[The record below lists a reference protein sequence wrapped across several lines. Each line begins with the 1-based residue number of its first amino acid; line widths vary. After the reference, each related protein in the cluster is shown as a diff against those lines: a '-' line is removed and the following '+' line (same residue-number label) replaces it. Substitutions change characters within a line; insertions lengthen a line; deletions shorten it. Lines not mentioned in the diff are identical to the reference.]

1 MFINLYMFNSM
12 KNIELYKEMVVAVK
26 NETGVEEY
34 EMLHSNSEEA
44 VDARYILIHLLSQKL
59 TDSQISSVTKLTRQS
74 VNKIRNNFQYKIK
87 KWSVATNLQHISN
100 DVATE

>member
-1 MFINLYMFNSM
+1 M
-12 KNIELYKEMVVAVK
+12 KNIDLYKEVVVAVK
-26 NETGVEEY
+26 NETGVAEY

-44 VDARYILIHLLSQKL
+44 VDARYILINLLSQKL
-59 TDSQISSVTKLTRQS
+59 TDTQISSLTRLTRQS

-100 DVATE
+100 EVATE

>member
-1 MFINLYMFNSM
+1 M
-12 KNIELYKEMVVAVK
+12 KNIDLYKEVVVAVK

-44 VDARYILIHLLSQKL
+44 VDARYILIYLLSQKQ
-59 TDSQISSVTKLTRQS
+59 TDTQISSLTRLTRQS

-100 DVATE
+100 EVATE

>member
-1 MFINLYMFNSM
+1 M

-44 VDARYILIHLLSQKL
+44 VDARYILIHLLSQKP

>member
-1 MFINLYMFNSM
+1 M
-12 KNIELYKEMVVAVK
+12 KNIDLYNEVVVAVK

-44 VDARYILIHLLSQKL
+44 VVARYILIYLLSQKL
-59 TDSQISSVTKLTRQS
+59 TDTQISSLTRLTRQS

-100 DVATE
+100 EVATE

>member
-1 MFINLYMFNSM
+1 M
-12 KNIELYKEMVVAVK
+12 KYIDLYKEVVVAVK

-44 VDARYILIHLLSQKL
+44 VDARYILIYLLSQKL
-59 TDSQISSVTKLTRQS
+59 TDTQISSLTRLTRQS

-100 DVATE
+100 EVATE

>member
-1 MFINLYMFNSM
+1 MFYNM
-12 KNIELYKEMVVAVK
+12 KNIDLYRELVEAVS
-26 NETGVEEY
+26 NETGIKENDL
-34 EMLHSNSEEA
+34 LHSNSEEA

-59 TDSQISSVTKLTRQS
+59 TDGQISTLTKLTRQS

-100 DVATE
+100 EVATE

>member
-1 MFINLYMFNSM
+1 M
-12 KNIELYKEMVVAVK
+12 KNIDLYKEVVVAVK

-59 TDSQISSVTKLTRQS
+59 TDTQISSLTRLTSQQDTQQFS
-74 VNKIRNNFQYKIK
+74 VQDKEMECSNEL
-87 KWSVATNLQHISN
+87 ATY
-100 DVATE
+100 

>member
-1 MFINLYMFNSM
+1 M

-44 VDARYILIHLLSQKL
+44 VDTRYILIHLLSQKL

>member
-1 MFINLYMFNSM
+1 M

-59 TDSQISSVTKLTRQS
+59 TDSQISSVMEC
-74 VNKIRNNFQYKIK
+74 
-87 KWSVATNLQHISN
+87 SN
-100 DVATE
+100 ELAAY

>member
-1 MFINLYMFNSM
+1 M
-12 KNIELYKEMVVAVK
+12 KNIDLYKEVVVAVK

-44 VDARYILIHLLSQKL
+44 VDARYILIHLLSQTL
-59 TDSQISSVTKLTRQS
+59 TDTQISSLPQLTRQS

-100 DVATE
+100 EVATE

>member
-1 MFINLYMFNSM
+1 M
-12 KNIELYKEMVVAVK
+12 KNIDLYNEVVVAVK

-44 VDARYILIHLLSQKL
+44 VDARYILIYLLSQKL
-59 TDSQISSVTKLTRQS
+59 TDTQISSLTRLTRQS

-100 DVATE
+100 EVATE

>member
-1 MFINLYMFNSM
+1 MFNSM
-12 KNIELYKEMVVAVK
+12 KNIELYKKMVVAVK

>member
-1 MFINLYMFNSM
+1 M

-87 KWSVATNLQHISN
+87 NWSVATNLQHISN

>member
-1 MFINLYMFNSM
+1 MFNSM

-87 KWSVATNLQHISN
+87 KWSVATNLQHISK

>member
-1 MFINLYMFNSM
+1 
-12 KNIELYKEMVVAVK
+12 MVVAVK

>member
-1 MFINLYMFNSM
+1 M

-34 EMLHSNSEEA
+34 E
-44 VDARYILIHLLSQKL
+44 
-59 TDSQISSVTKLTRQS
+59 
-74 VNKIRNNFQYKIK
+74 IK

>member
-1 MFINLYMFNSM
+1 M
-12 KNIELYKEMVVAVK
+12 KNIDLYKEVVVAVK
-26 NETGVEEY
+26 KETGVEEY

-59 TDSQISSVTKLTRQS
+59 TDIQISTLTNLTRQS

-100 DVATE
+100 EVATD

>member
-1 MFINLYMFNSM
+1 M
-12 KNIELYKEMVVAVK
+12 KNIDLYKEVVVAVK
-26 NETGVEEY
+26 NEAGVEEY

-44 VDARYILIHLLSQKL
+44 VDARYILIYLLSQKL
-59 TDSQISSVTKLTRQS
+59 TDTQISSLTRLTRQS

-100 DVATE
+100 EVATE

>member
-1 MFINLYMFNSM
+1 M
-12 KNIELYKEMVVAVK
+12 KNIDLYKKLVVVVSK
-26 NETGVEEY
+26 ETGVEEY
-34 EMLHSNSEEA
+34 DIIHSNSEEA

-59 TDSQISSVTKLTRQS
+59 TDTQISSLTRLTRQS

-100 DVATE
+100 ILATE

>member
-1 MFINLYMFNSM
+1 M
-12 KNIELYKEMVVAVK
+12 KNIDLYKEVVVAVK

-44 VDARYILIHLLSQKL
+44 VDARYILIYLLSQKL
-59 TDSQISSVTKLTRQS
+59 TDTQISSLTRLTRQS

-100 DVATE
+100 EVAKE

>member
-1 MFINLYMFNSM
+1 M

-74 VNKIRNNFQYKIK
+74 VNKNRNNFQYKIK

>member
-1 MFINLYMFNSM
+1 M

-87 KWSVATNLQHISN
+87 KWSVATNLQHISK

>member
-1 MFINLYMFNSM
+1 M

>member
-1 MFINLYMFNSM
+1 MFNSM

>member
-1 MFINLYMFNSM
+1 M
-12 KNIELYKEMVVAVK
+12 KNIDLYKELVAVVSK
-26 NETGVEEY
+26 ETGVEESDII
-34 EMLHSNSEEA
+34 HSNSEEA

-59 TDSQISSVTKLTRQS
+59 TDIQISSLTRLTRQS

-100 DVATE
+100 ILATE

>member
-1 MFINLYMFNSM
+1 M
-12 KNIELYKEMVVAVK
+12 KNIDLYKEVVDAVK
-26 NETGVEEY
+26 NETGVAEY

-59 TDSQISSVTKLTRQS
+59 TDTQISSLTRLTRQS

-100 DVATE
+100 EVATE

>member
-1 MFINLYMFNSM
+1 M

-59 TDSQISSVTKLTRQS
+59 TDSQISSVTNLTRQS